1 MKKLFILFFLV
12 QSIFCQE
19 EKFFWDGKNWN
30 ALNNN
35 KLSTENLFL
44 LKKTYI
50 NGLQDGRLY
59 DYFKLWSVDSLFVN
73 KNLKPELDDYLSSSE
88 LVRLIDDFYLDPTNT
103 YIPIISTILILN
115 MRARG
120 FSKFEIDKYI
130 NESKNWINS
139 LTLEIKNKNYFDVMS
154 KKKNKN

>member
-154 KKKNKN
+154 KKKK

>member
-1 MKKLFILFFLV
+1 MKKLLILFFLV

>member
-1 MKKLFILFFLV
+1 MILFFLV

-35 KLSTENLFL
+35 KLSSENLFL

>member
-1 MKKLFILFFLV
+1 MILFFLV

-59 DYFKLWSVDSLFVN
+59 DYFKLWSVDSLIVN

-139 LTLEIKNKNYFDVMS
+139 LTIEIKNKNYFDVMS

>member
-1 MKKLFILFFLV
+1 MILFFLV
-12 QSIFCQE
+12 LSIFCQE

-35 KLSTENLFL
+35 KLSSENLFL

-115 MRARG
+115 MRAKG
-120 FSKFEIDKYI
+120 FSKFQIDKYI